1 MKKPKT
7 ITTFIKISFRISKSY
22 IPVTVL
28 MTLLDVFLVL
38 VGIYIPKLIID
49 GMLNLDLS
57 LIINRTLIG
66 AWNSLQAQLLPIVK
80 VIVILLSINFLFRVI
95 RGYLNKYLSAKR
107 IEISEKFYQE
117 LSKKIMRLEYEKI
130 EDPEI
135 LDLKERAIFA
145 TTNQSAISNL
155 IVYLSSMLK
164 AIFTLAGVIAII
176 LTLNLY
182 LLLILLFLV
191 IITIV
196 FTFSFKNYQTK
207 TFQKI
212 VPINRKFSYYV
223 NLMLDNIITKDVKLY
238 NLGKVLT
245 HKMYSFNKEVNDEL
259 LKMGKMQGI
268 LLTIANGLTNLQTLL
283 VYLYMGYLAMFE
295 NLSIGSL
302 TMYVRASESFAS
314 NLHEFFSDLAGI
326 RQTVHYL
333 EPFMQFM
340 NLEEADNAKLGNLEL
355 YSVETITFRNVS
367 FSYPRSNK
375 KVLENI
381 SFKINKGEKI
391 SIVGLNGAGKTTL
404 IKILCRLYQPS
415 EGEILINGVNINQ
428 YDYRSYLNRL
438 SAIFQDFKIFAFTL
452 KENIILNEPE
462 DEERLKSVLKRNHL
476 EELVNKLP
484 KGLDTNLYK
493 IFDQAGTELSFGQ
506 NQKVAISRA
515 LYKNSD
521 LVILDEPTSAL
532 DPIAEYEVYKSF
544 NNLVENK
551 TAIYISHRMSSSI
564 FCDKILVIEGGK
576 VVAFDHHKELLKDKK
591 SLYYKLFTTQAQ
603 NYTLPQDA

>member
-1 MKKPKT
+1 
-7 ITTFIKISFRISKSY
+7 
-22 IPVTVL
+22 
-28 MTLLDVFLVL
+28 
-38 VGIYIPKLIID
+38 
-49 GMLNLDLS
+49 
-57 LIINRTLIG
+57 
-66 AWNSLQAQLLPIVK
+66 
-80 VIVILLSINFLFRVI
+80 
-95 RGYLNKYLSAKR
+95 
-107 IEISEKFYQE
+107 
-117 LSKKIMRLEYEKI
+117 
-130 EDPEI
+130 
-135 LDLKERAIFA
+135 
-145 TTNQSAISNL
+145 
-155 IVYLSSMLK
+155 
-164 AIFTLAGVIAII
+164 
-176 LTLNLY
+176 
-182 LLLILLFLV
+182 
-191 IITIV
+191 
-196 FTFSFKNYQTK
+196 
-207 TFQKI
+207 
-212 VPINRKFSYYV
+212 
-223 NLMLDNIITKDVKLY
+223 MLDNIITKDVKLY

-484 KGLDTNLYK
+484 KVW
-493 IFDQAGTELSFGQ
+493 IQ
-506 NQKVAISRA
+506 
-515 LYKNSD
+515 
-521 LVILDEPTSAL
+521 
-532 DPIAEYEVYKSF
+532 
-544 NNLVENK
+544 
-551 TAIYISHRMSSSI
+551 IYIKFLIKQVLNYHLV
-564 FCDKILVIEGGK
+564 KI
-576 VVAFDHHKELLKDKK
+576 K
-591 SLYYKLFTTQAQ
+591 SCNFTCFI
-603 NYTLPQDA
+603 